1 MIRQYIFMYILYL
14 LGLIWGLSF
23 KKLPMLFVFLSG
35 FLWGA
40 IIWVIASFFGLLV
53 FRFFVPVN
61 IFIISIFIS
70 AAFLVPRLAE
80 IRANWRQLARWFIG
94 SSFLFLLFSYLL
106 HRFNFTNIGPDSVVF
121 IVNGRQIFFQGL
133 SELTKNEMVLRGVFL
148 PLIQSASVMTRFQYL
163 SSFAPMISVTFV
175 VTFFYLC
182 WFSTKRIDNNFVR
195 IFFVLLTALSL
206 VSIPIFLEHLF
217 YVHVNLPSATYF
229 SVAVICLWL
238 ALLEKNEDWFILGV
252 VALTGFNLL
261 RIEAPIFSIAVL
273 VLVVHKEEIGYK
285 YRLFS
290 LLPFSLFFI
299 AYYSYLTFLLSG
311 NDTYI
316 LSPARSMVIVVMYSM
331 LLVYF
336 FILKTKLLPKILVD
350 WLPALMVGVLVLAIG
365 LFFVYNPSA
374 MKSAVSVWFN
384 NLVTNGFWGGTWYI
398 LIPAL
403 IIFSLLKGSMN
414 EHLFIY
420 WIILFVLILILI
432 NFQAYPIHYN
442 NSGDSAN
449 RIMIHIVPVIY
460 YYFLIKWV
468 DLYQSTLSNS
478 SAPVQQ

>member
-1 MIRQYIFMYILYL
+1 MMRQYIFLYILYM
-14 LGLIWGLSF
+14 LGLMWGLSF
-23 KKLPMLFVFLSG
+23 KKLPVLFVFLSG

-70 AAFLVPRLAE
+70 AAFLMRRLAE
-80 IRANWRQLARWFIG
+80 VRENWRQLARWFIG
-94 SSFLFLLFSYLL
+94 SSFLFLLLSYLF
-106 HRFNFTNIGPDSVVF
+106 HKFNYTYIGPDSIAF
-121 IVNGRQIFFQGL
+121 IANGRQIFLKGL
-133 SELTKNEMVLRGVFL
+133 TELTKNEMVLRGIFL
-148 PLIQSASVMTRFQYL
+148 PLIQAASVMTRFQYL
-163 SSFAPMISVTFV
+163 SSFAPMLNFSFFVTFC
-175 VTFFYLC
+175 YLC
-182 WFSTKRIDNNFVR
+182 WYSTRQVGNNLIR
-195 IFFVLLTALSL
+195 VLAIVFTILPL
-206 VSIPIFLEHLF
+206 VGIPIILEHLF
-217 YVHVNLPSATYF
+217 YVHVNLPSAAYF
-229 SVAVICLWL
+229 SVAVISLWL
-238 ALLEKNEDWFILGV
+238 ALLEKNEDWFILGL

-273 VLVVHKEEIGYK
+273 ILVVHKEEIGRK

-299 AYYSYLTFLLSG
+299 AYYSYLTLLLSG

-316 LSPARSMVIVVMYSM
+316 LSPARSMVIVVMYGM

-336 FILKTKLLPKILVD
+336 FLLKIKLLPKMLVE
-350 WLPALMVGVLVLAIG
+350 WLPNLMVGVLVLAIG
-365 LFFVYNPSA
+365 LFFVSNPVA

-384 NLVTNGFWGGTWYI
+384 NLITNGFWGATWFI

-403 IIFSLLKGSMN
+403 IILSLLKGSMN

-420 WIILFVLILILI
+420 WIVSFILILILI

-468 DLYQSTLSNS
+468 DLYQSTPSNS
-478 SAPVQQ
+478 SEPAQQ